1 MKVLI
6 TGAKGQVGFE
16 LMQAVPEWA
25 EATGF
30 GSAELDITDEAD
42 VMAACRAV
50 KPDMIIN
57 AAAYTAV
64 DKAETNRGMAF
75 AVNEKGI
82 DHLGKAAAERDI
94 PVLHISTDYVFA
106 GAKSTPYT
114 EIDECNP
121 QSVYGASKLA
131 GEQALAQR
139 TDKHIIMRTSWVFGR
154 HGNNFVKTML
164 RLGKER
170 DTLGVINDQKGCP
183 TSARSI
189 ALTLWNMAE
198 HYRQEQSLPWGI
210 YHFCNDAPCSWY
222 EFACAIFDEAVLQG
236 LLAKAP
242 TVNPIPTE
250 AYPLPAKR
258 PQYAVM
264 DACKLIHTFC
274 QSRVLWQHELRDML
288 ASVEQ

>member
-16 LMQAVPEWA
+16 LMHAVPEWA
-25 EATGF
+25 AVTGL
-30 GSAELDITDEAD
+30 GSKELDITDEAA
-42 VMAACRAV
+42 VMAACRRV
-50 KPDMIIN
+50 RPDLIIN

-64 DKAETNRGMAF
+64 DKAESDQDTAF
-75 AVNEKGI
+75 AVNATGV
-82 DHLGKAAAERDI
+82 DYLGKAAAELDI
-94 PVLHISTDYVFA
+94 PIFHISTDYVFD
-106 GAKSTPYT
+106 GMKDTPYLET
-114 EIDECNP
+114 DTCNP

-139 TDKHIIMRTSWVFGR
+139 TDRHVIMRTSWVFGR

-164 RLGKER
+164 RLGSER
-170 DTLGVINDQKGCP
+170 DTLGVIDDQKGCP

-198 HYRQEQSLPWGI
+198 RYRQEQSLPWGI
-210 YHFCNDAPCSWY
+210 YHFCNDVPCSWY

-264 DACKLIHTFC
+264 DVCKLMHAFRRN
-274 QSRVLWQHELRDML
+274 RVLWQHELRDML